1 MCHVVIVVVA
11 VAVAA
16 VAAVHF
22 VVVRAIDLLLV
33 FN

>member
-11 VAVAA
+11 VA